1 MKFEPGKSGNP
12 MGRPKGSYGGRILA
26 LASLD
31 KMMARRKN
39 QNALIRAL
47 EKDFK
52 SNPVRFFKTVIMPLL
67 PRESKLSF
75 DHEGVIQWRSLLG
88 ASNEEQKALIE
99 GEASEVASDGEE
111 GDRGRNSHEK
121 DCSQDDL

>member
-99 GEASEVASDGEE
+99 GEASEVVSDGEE
-111 GDRGRNSHEK
+111 GDRERKSHEK